1 MTKKCAAN
9 YELRP
14 EDLKCDPC
22 GRKFSEIR
30 FYMMHF
36 VRVHKTM
43 PPGYEGRQTFKCEY
57 KNCEH
62 LSLTQAQW
70 SIINNSIR
78 KIQSKFLRLFW
89 TFFNNKPKL
98 KSCIPLFS

>member
-1 MTKKCAAN
+1 MINQCAAN

-14 EDLKCDPC
+14 EDLKCEPC

-62 LSLTQAQW
+62 LSLTQAQ
-70 SIINNSIR
+70 
-78 KIQSKFLRLFW
+78 
-89 TFFNNKPKL
+89 
-98 KSCIPLFS
+98 

>member
-1 MTKKCAAN
+1 MTKQCAAN

-43 PPGYEGRQTFKCEY
+43 YDPSHFFTNFESTNFVFFAYFFKRL
-57 KNCEH
+57 KF
-62 LSLTQAQW
+62 
-70 SIINNSIR
+70 
-78 KIQSKFLRLFW
+78 SKFSIEILVSRQ
-89 TFFNNKPKL
+89 K
-98 KSCIPLFS
+98 KSGISVCF